1 MGVVPTMGTGK
12 PSSCAT
18 NFAVVE
24 RDGVLWIWRGH
35 VLTADA
41 SKLPRYPAAEQSLT
55 VDTTLDY
62 DCDWTHVMESNLA
75 SPDLTM
81 GETAPAAATSARFNA
96 PNVVHHQ
103 RSEGAFYE
111 EMHVVPIAP
120 QRTRVM
126 LRQQFRTEGALSVAL
141 QLPGSLPLFT
151 WLVRNWNYR
160 VAAEKYESLMQG
172 QVAQREGDLVARFRA
187 WHEDALENDGQ
198 PYFIRW
204 DNREVSRY
212 GPQIDDADTGTYGLK
227 KSYVQNSPKVVYA
240 PLRP

>member
-1 MGVVPTMGTGK
+1 MGTGK

-103 RSEGAFYE
+103 RSEGAFTRRCMLCRSRRNE
-111 EMHVVPIAP
+111 LASCSGNSFERKVP
-120 QRTRVM
+120 
-126 LRQQFRTEGALSVAL
+126 F
-141 QLPGSLPLFT
+141 
-151 WLVRNWNYR
+151 
-160 VAAEKYESLMQG
+160 
-172 QVAQREGDLVARFRA
+172 
-187 WHEDALENDGQ
+187 
-198 PYFIRW
+198 
-204 DNREVSRY
+204 
-212 GPQIDDADTGTYGLK
+212 
-227 KSYVQNSPKVVYA
+227 
-240 PLRP
+240 